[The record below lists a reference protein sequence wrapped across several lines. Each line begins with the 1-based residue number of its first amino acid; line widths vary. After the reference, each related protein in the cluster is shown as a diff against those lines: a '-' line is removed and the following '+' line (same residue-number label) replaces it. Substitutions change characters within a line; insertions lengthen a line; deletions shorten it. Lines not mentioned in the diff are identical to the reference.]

1 LSLSGAKS
9 VLIDRLASSASAAPV
24 KPSSK
29 KPAPKKKKADKTSTT
44 DAALAKKKAVKKDSS
59 SEGAE
64 SKKKGAPKTPSA
76 KATAAKKE
84 KLSTSNTPRETEPNL
99 ERRDTDEDNKHDQ
112 EAFNEEGRQAQ
123 EVQRMAAAEAKRK
136 REAEEASKRAAFEL
150 ERERAAAERAWQKAE
165 RLEALQ
171 KAAEGE
177 KLTQDEER
185 KAAQVAA
192 KAEREWRE
200 RNEVLRKKR
209 EEEDRIREEEYK
221 RERDA
226 AQLAA
231 ANARQASL
239 IAAAETRQLRIEEE
253 AAKKL
258 EEEKAAALKAE
269 FEKEY
274 EQKVEEEKAKLRERI
289 MFTGITGFN
298 AQKLNGA
305 YVPTGEIYNGKLLYA
320 KESDPS
326 LRLYYQAGN
335 SRWSVLA
342 DDNTVLLESFESYV
356 ELPTFVRMWNVNC
369 GLTWIV
375 QSKISCVHSHPEFT
389 ATATNTAENQPVA
402 SADAPSYSRVATA
415 SPFLPAEKSRAQQ
428 QQHFR
433 AAAAPKKQSVHYGAE
448 RRTSVHSKAL
458 APATGIESNWLVQ
471 AEPTSVLLRSAPKE
485 TRTMVRILK
494 GQN

>member
-1 LSLSGAKS
+1 LRARGLPISGAKS
-9 VLIDRLASSASAAPV
+9 VLIGRLAGAASSAPATH
-24 KPSSK
+24 SK
-29 KPAPKKKKADKTSTT
+29 KTAPKKVKTDKSGSTNVKKEAKKSTSTKSAAGNKKDASKTSR
-44 DAALAKKKAVKKDSS
+44 AKSPTATRGKSSSANTFRETDSS
-59 SEGAE
+59 
-64 SKKKGAPKTPSA
+64 PD
-76 KATAAKKE
+76 
-84 KLSTSNTPRETEPNL
+84 
-99 ERRDTDEDNKHDQ
+99 RRDADDAIDEARQ
-112 EAFNEEGRQAQ
+112 EMSEADRQAR

-136 REAEEASKRAAFEL
+136 QEALEASKRATFEL

-177 KLTQDEER
+177 KLTQEEER

-274 EQKVEEEKAKLRERI
+274 ELKVEEEKAKLRERI
-289 MFTGITGFN
+289 VFTGITGFN

-305 YVPTGEIYNGKLLYA
+305 YVPTGEMHNGKLLYA
-320 KESDPS
+320 KESDPT
-326 LRLYYQAGN
+326 LRLYYQMGN
-335 SRWSVLA
+335 AKWSVIGE
-342 DDNTVLLESFESYV
+342 DNTSVLLESFESHV
-356 ELPTFVRMWNVNC
+356 ELPTFVKLWNVNC
-369 GLTWIV
+369 GLNWIV

-389 ATATNTAENQPVA
+389 ATTTANTADRQPL
-402 SADAPSYSRVATA
+402 DTEAPYQPIEKAAPQSY
-415 SPFLPAEKSRAQQ
+415 
-428 QQHFR
+428 R
-433 AAAAPKKQSVHYGAE
+433 AAASVPKKQKSVAFGAE

-458 APATGIESNWLVQ
+458 APVSGFESNWLVQ

-485 TRTMVRILK
+485 TRIMVRAAH
-494 GQN
+494 